1 MNNSEIYII
10 KISAYRESS
19 NLYDAIAKD
28 YGKITL
34 IHKGIKANKKNY
46 QLELFTPYKVSWS
59 GKGDVKF
66 LRSFEINSENILDKK
81 YYVIGMYFNELMYY
95 LIKND
100 YQIEKLYEHYFLS
113 LNELQVSKHFLITL
127 NNYEIGL
134 LSLAGNYLN
143 FESDING
150 KEIDKNLKYLYIP
163 EQGPKINS
171 NENECYSGETFLA
184 LSGKFSYNKKT
195 LRESRLLMKR
205 LIDYYIRPKKIK
217 TREILQFTKFDY

>member
-34 IHKGIKANKKNY
+34 IHKGIKTNKKNF
-46 QLELFTPYKVSWS
+46 QLELFTSYNVSWS
-59 GKGDVKF
+59 GKGDIKF
-66 LRSFEINSENILDKK
+66 LQSFEINSENVLDKK
-81 YYVIGMYFNELMYY
+81 YYVIGMYFNELIYH

-100 YQIEKLYEHYFLS
+100 YQIEKLYDHYFLS
-113 LNELQVSKHFLITL
+113 LNQLKLSDHFLKTL

-143 FESDING
+143 FDSDING
-150 KEIDKNLKYLYIP
+150 KGIDKNLKYFYIP
-163 EQGPKINS
+163 EEGPKISS
-171 NENECYSGETFLA
+171 NENEHYSGETFLA
-184 LSGKFSYNKKT
+184 LSGKVSYNKKT

>member
-1 MNNSEIYII
+1 MDISEIYII

-34 IHKGIKANKKNY
+34 IHKGIKTNKKNS
-46 QLELFTPYKVSWS
+46 QLELFTSYKVSWS
-59 GKGDVKF
+59 GKGEIKF
-66 LRSFEINSENILDKK
+66 LRSYETISENALDKK
-81 YYVIGMYFNELMYY
+81 YYIIGMYFNELIYY

-100 YQIEKLYEHYFLS
+100 YQIEKLYDHYLVS
-113 LNELQVSKHFLITL
+113 LFKLKSSDQFLITL

-134 LSLAGNYLN
+134 LNLAGNYLN
-143 FESDING
+143 FDTDINDE
-150 KEIDKNLKYLYIP
+150 EIDGTLEYSYIP
-163 EQGPKINS
+163 EQGPLINS
-171 NENECYSGETFLA
+171 NKAESYSGETFLA
-184 LSGKFSYNKKT
+184 LSGKIAYQDKT

-217 TREILQFTKFDY
+217 TREILKFTSFDY

>member
-66 LRSFEINSENILDKK
+66 LRSFEINLENILDKK

-150 KEIDKNLKYLYIP
+150 KEIDKNLKYFYIP